1 MKKSMKPVV
10 KRKKSIIV
18 ISWLAPLVALI
29 ISFGM
34 LQEYFEKKG
43 NIITIYVND
52 VKGLNIRKS
61 HIEFRGVKIGNLVSI
76 KPDENNINRFVVK
89 AQMYNEFNYLVK
101 KGSQFWIVSNEIS
114 TEKIENIGTILTGDY
129 IETLPPVLDVNK
141 LKRFESQKEFVA
153 LEQKPNQ
160 DGKIIELNTKK
171 GSVAQGAK
179 IQYKGITVGSV
190 IDKKLSDNG
199 SIDYKLLI
207 YKKYQDLV
215 KESTYFYQQKP
226 LNLKLSMTKL
236 DLEVAPIKHFLNGS
250 ISFLDD
256 ETIKEKNKNYLYE
269 EKDELYYDDAY
280 VLLKLKANKNFT
292 YIKHNDEVVAKIID
306 SNYDIKSNLKIFKV
320 KFKLKYK
327 YILQS
332 DPEFLVVKN
341 EWDIKNINL
350 KKIIQGDQLIVRN
363 NIYKR
368 TKLKSNYNI
377 KIIDPIGDKI
387 GLELDIVGD
396 NIAVDEK
403 IFYKNIEVGFVK
415 DIYLENAIKKA
426 KVVIY
431 KKYTDLI
438 DDQSKFYRLKDLD
451 TKVSMDGIEFS
462 VGSFKQIFYGGISF
476 IVSKNRGIFTKKEYK
491 LYDSFDS
498 IKEFETKDDYFY
510 ISLEMDDS
518 YDLRKTSKLYY
529 KNHPIGEVVAITL
542 DDNIQVKIKVENKYK
557 KMFGIGSKI
566 YLQGM
571 KFTMEKI
578 QNISSAV
585 LGDKLYL
592 VPTYNNIFK
601 NSFQLDSI
609 NPIDTKYK
617 NGLRV
622 KVIYNNSK
630 NISVGTPLYYKFVEI
645 GKIESVVLNHRTNKI
660 EFLVFIADEYK
671 QYIKNNST
679 FYKTKLIDV
688 DLGLF
693 GSKVDIG
700 TLKSLIKGGISVTSP
715 KEFEFEAKNF
725 DQFELQEEFEEK
737 REIDLE
743 KVGF

>member
-1 MKKSMKPVV
+1 M
-10 KRKKSIIV
+10 II
-18 ISWLAPLVALI
+18 
-29 ISFGM
+29 
-34 LQEYFEKKG
+34 
-43 NIITIYVND
+43 
-52 VKGLNIRKS
+52 
-61 HIEFRGVKIGNLVSI
+61 
-76 KPDENNINRFVVK
+76 
-89 AQMYNEFNYLVK
+89 
-101 KGSQFWIVSNEIS
+101 
-114 TEKIENIGTILTGDY
+114 
-129 IETLPPVLDVNK
+129 
-141 LKRFESQKEFVA
+141 
-153 LEQKPNQ
+153 
-160 DGKIIELNTKK
+160 
-171 GSVAQGAK
+171 
-179 IQYKGITVGSV
+179 
-190 IDKKLSDNG
+190 
-199 SIDYKLLI
+199 
-207 YKKYQDLV
+207 
-215 KESTYFYQQKP
+215 
-226 LNLKLSMTKL
+226 
-236 DLEVAPIKHFLNGS
+236 
-250 ISFLDD
+250 
-256 ETIKEKNKNYLYE
+256 
-269 EKDELYYDDAY
+269 
-280 VLLKLKANKNFT
+280 
-292 YIKHNDEVVAKIID
+292 
-306 SNYDIKSNLKIFKV
+306 
-320 KFKLKYK
+320 
-327 YILQS
+327 
-332 DPEFLVVKN
+332 
-341 EWDIKNINL
+341 
-350 KKIIQGDQLIVRN
+350 
-363 NIYKR
+363 
-368 TKLKSNYNI
+368 
-377 KIIDPIGDKI
+377 
-387 GLELDIVGD
+387 
-396 NIAVDEK
+396 
-403 IFYKNIEVGFVK
+403 
-415 DIYLENAIKKA
+415 
-426 KVVIY
+426 
-431 KKYTDLI
+431 
-438 DDQSKFYRLKDLD
+438 
-451 TKVSMDGIEFS
+451 
-462 VGSFKQIFYGGISF
+462 
-476 IVSKNRGIFTKKEYK
+476 
-491 LYDSFDS
+491 
-498 IKEFETKDDYFY
+498 FY

-645 GKIESVVLNHRTNKI
+645 GKVESVVLNHRTNKI